1 MGAGMYHIRV
11 VGELDST
18 RIRAELDRISKSYRM
33 MVGGGGVGGGATGKG
48 KAGGGIVQLGKD
60 AEQTK
65 KRLQGLNGQVVRNEK
80 TLKGFHTGF
89 SNTGKEV
96 EKSTGKLKAFGTE
109 TLHVSKKVIQFGA
122 VTAVIRGVTSGFG
135 DMVQNVFELDSALT
149 EFKKVSNLTGKE
161 LERYTDQAYKAGR
174 ETARTG
180 TEMVEAATQF
190 RKMGYSDQQSMQLAK
205 TATMFQNIADA
216 EISAGDAALFIN
228 SQLKGFSKEFSA
240 FSSKGEASMHVID
253 SVNEVA
259 NNFAVGTNDLQLAL
273 SKTASAMGGF
283 GNSFEQTIG
292 IITAGT
298 EIMVGQPSK
307 VARGWR
313 TIGANITKLAKET
326 DTYRDASGKVEI
338 QMRKQ
343 DGTMKNTYEFLTD
356 LHKQWGNLNNE
367 QKTAIALQFGGKNQ
381 MEVFM
386 ATMNNFDTAIRAT
399 ETAMNA
405 QGSATKENNRY
416 LESMAGHLANLK
428 SAWEELSYKMIS
440 SDALKK
446 GMDVLAGVLRFL
458 ASDAGQ
464 AVIWM
469 TALAGALNLVA
480 KAAMGLKGLSLVK
493 SFVGIGKATKEIK
506 NAGGVMKALSK
517 HTGTLASSFGRLGTA
532 LFGGAGLIVGIGLL
546 SVALAKYVD
555 IGKEVQANKAD
566 KNFKKTSEEVDKL
579 STKLEKNRKE
589 WSKLREKQRSGEDL
603 TEAEQARLRELEAQ
617 TRELKRQLEIKQ
629 AILSQEAKEK
639 WGTTSPEQLK
649 GAAKEKY
656 IQARSTGQTEKQ
668 ALAGVGVTDKS
679 NRLDVA
685 MVNYKAAAEEATK
698 AENNY
703 RQAMKETDKA
713 KKEYGNNSEEYF
725 EAAKKEAKAYDDQ
738 VKAQKDSTKYLD
750 QLKKKRDQM
759 YEDFGGKEMFDK
771 NAPKTLQ
778 KSRDQLD
785 KMIRAADNIDKLQ
798 NGTGN
803 VTKAFKSLN
812 KVAKASGDSFL
823 KMSKDGKKVESI
835 NVNKL
840 QNSMSAVG
848 VSAEDTLKYLKE
860 FGEAHPE
867 ATIKL
872 NGEDVAIKDL
882 KVVDNQI
889 KKVDKK
895 EAKPKVKADTQ
906 DANKK
911 LDDTKKKVDNI
922 GKQSKNVKVGAKA
935 EKGGGLS
942 QLTASIKKL
951 KGKNVKVK
959 AYTSGKKGVDNLKTA
974 INNLKGKTIHNYVY
988 THKKTVNE
996 AHGVRHFAAGGQM
1009 ANAEVNEQGFEIIQD
1024 ADTGLMRVV
1033 NGGKRGTTYLGEGD
1047 SVFTHGQSVRMLR
1060 NAGLTEGDVIYGHG
1074 DEDFGLFGI
1083 KKLQGFKKG
1092 KKKKKKSSKNTAKQ
1106 NQEAYNNKYNAIK
1119 SAMES
1124 GLATLEYQKSYYNWT
1139 DSEFNAQYKKLYDKQ
1154 NAALRSLNVS
1164 ATAKAKGVTRYTTLG
1179 TDIVRA
1185 YNLALR
1191 EEQSAK
1197 AKKNIE
1203 SIISNTQGTDSD
1215 LQKMLSAINAADKA
1229 QTISADEAKEYK
1241 MQAYKKYVDY
1251 NLKQYENDKETYAKS
1266 LALVKDYY
1274 AKGQLAGEDYYKY
1287 LDDIAK
1293 TQLEK
1298 EKKRLQ
1304 EQQDLN
1310 ENTYSLAKAYV
1321 QRQIDLLETE
1331 NEEQEKQNDL
1341 VELQNNLAKARN
1353 QRVRIYKEGEGFVY
1367 EKDTEAIREA
1377 TNALKEYQSNAT
1389 TSEEAL
1395 NPVLVQWQ
1403 NVLKLFD
1410 ELEADYE
1417 LKALENKVGA
1427 TVGQLF
1433 GSFGTN
1439 TGAWSDWIKQNLS
1452 TTQGIGDVLTNLDK
1466 LVDTNDI
1473 INYLDNNGQVSQA
1486 IIDAAIGNNVLPATY
1501 AAAVTQMAQGMSAS
1515 VNTAAS
1521 LATQSSI
1528 TAATSG
1534 AVVMGNATQYGNI
1547 YNFDNLV
1554 LPNVTN
1560 ANEFIDGLNNLSTTA
1575 LQTSTQRG

>member
-1 MGAGMYHIRV
+1 
-11 VGELDST
+11 
-18 RIRAELDRISKSYRM
+18 
-33 MVGGGGVGGGATGKG
+33 
-48 KAGGGIVQLGKD
+48 
-60 AEQTK
+60 
-65 KRLQGLNGQVVRNEK
+65 
-80 TLKGFHTGF
+80 
-89 SNTGKEV
+89 
-96 EKSTGKLKAFGTE
+96 
-109 TLHVSKKVIQFGA
+109 
-122 VTAVIRGVTSGFG
+122 
-135 DMVQNVFELDSALT
+135 
-149 EFKKVSNLTGKE
+149 
-161 LERYTDQAYKAGR
+161 
-174 ETARTG
+174 
-180 TEMVEAATQF
+180 
-190 RKMGYSDQQSMQLAK
+190 
-205 TATMFQNIADA
+205 
-216 EISAGDAALFIN
+216 
-228 SQLKGFSKEFSA
+228 
-240 FSSKGEASMHVID
+240 
-253 SVNEVA
+253 
-259 NNFAVGTNDLQLAL
+259 
-273 SKTASAMGGF
+273 
-283 GNSFEQTIG
+283 
-292 IITAGT
+292 
-298 EIMVGQPSK
+298 
-307 VARGWR
+307 
-313 TIGANITKLAKET
+313 
-326 DTYRDASGKVEI
+326 
-338 QMRKQ
+338 MRKS

-356 LHKQWGNLNNE
+356 LHKQWGNLNKE
-367 QKTAIALQFGGKNQ
+367 QQTAIALEMGGKNQ

-386 ATMNNFDTAIRAT
+386 ATMNNFDTAIEAT
-399 ETAMNA
+399 NTAMNA
-405 QGSATKENNRY
+405 QGSAANENSKY
-416 LESMAGHLANLK
+416 LQSMQGHLQNLQ
-428 SAWEELSYKMIS
+428 SAWSEFANAMVKS
-440 SDALKK
+440 SMLNK
-446 GMDVLAGVLRFL
+446 GMDILAEMLHFL

-464 AVIWM
+464 AIIKIGLL
-469 TALAGALNLVA
+469 TTGLNLLA
-480 KAAMGLKGLSLVK
+480 KAALGLKGLSLVK
-493 SFVGIGKATKEIK
+493 LFQGFSGFGKGAKEATDSLKIMQGAQVGGIASGFGK
-506 NAGGVMKALSK
+506 
-517 HTGTLASSFGRLGTA
+517 LASSLIGP
-532 LFGGAGLIVGIGLL
+532 AGLVAGIGLL

-589 WSKLREKQRSGEDL
+589 WSQLREKQRSGEDL

-629 AILSQEAKEK
+629 AILGQEAKEK

-656 IQARSTGQTEKQ
+656 VQARSKGQTEQQ
-668 ALAGVGVTDKS
+668 ALAGVGVTAKS

-713 KKEYGNNSEEYF
+713 KKEYGNTSEEYF
-725 EAAKKEAKAYDDQ
+725 EAAKKEAQAYDDQ

-785 KMIRAADNIDKLQ
+785 KMIKAAGDIEKLQ
-798 NGTGN
+798 QGTGD
-803 VTKAFKSLN
+803 VTKAFRSLN
-812 KVAKASGDSFL
+812 RVAKASGDSFL
-823 KMSKDGKKVESI
+823 KISKDGKKVEGI
-835 NVNKL
+835 NLNKL
-840 QNSMSAVG
+840 QNSMRAAG
-848 VSAEDTLKYLKE
+848 VSAEDTLTYLKE
-860 FGEAHPE
+860 FAKVHPE
-867 ATIKL
+867 ATIEL
-872 NGEDVAIKDL
+872 NGSEVAINDL
-882 KVVDNQI
+882 EVVDGQIQKVDGTEAEVDIEAEDKASSKIDKI
-889 KKVDKK
+889 KKDKNLGTAQK
-895 EAKPKVKADTQ
+895 KLEESGGGKVQATMGKLTNTKTLGK
-906 DANKK
+906 ANKK
-911 LDDTKKKVDNI
+911 IT
-922 GKQSKNVKVGAKA
+922 QT
-935 EKGGGLS
+935 GGD
-942 QLTASIKKL
+942 AVERKL
-951 KGKNVKVK
+951 G
-959 AYTSGKKGVDNLKTA
+959 T
-974 INNLKGKTIHNYVY
+974 IKGKTSLG
-988 THKKTVNE
+988 TAKKTISFSLSGAVG
-996 AHGVRHFAAGGQM
+996 AARKFLGLKKGIRHFAAGGQNDKSSIFP
-1009 ANAEVNEQGFEIIQD
+1009 NAEVNEQGFEIIQD
-1024 ADTGLMRVV
+1024 ANTGLMRVV
-1033 NGGKRGTTYLGEGD
+1033 NGGKRGTTTLNEGD

-1092 KKKKKKSSKNTAKQ
+1092 KKKKKKKSKNTAKK
-1106 NQEAYNNKYNAIK
+1106 NQEAYNKKYNAIK

-1124 GLATLEYQKSYYNWT
+1124 GLATLEYQKNYYNWT
-1139 DSEFNAQYKKLYDKQ
+1139 DSEFNAQYTKLYNAQ
-1154 NAALRSLNVS
+1154 NAALRNLNAS
-1164 ATAKAKGVTRYTTLG
+1164 KTAKAKGVTKYTTLG

-1203 SIISNTQGTDSD
+1203 SIISDTQGTDSD

-1229 QTISADEAKEYK
+1229 QTITADEAKEYK

-1266 LALVKDYY
+1266 LALIKDYY
-1274 AKGQLAGEDYYKY
+1274 AKGQLSGEDYYKY
-1287 LDDIAK
+1287 LDDLAK

-1377 TNALKEYQSNAT
+1377 TNALKEYQSSAT
-1389 TSEEAL
+1389 SSEEAL

-1433 GSFGTN
+1433 GSLGTN

-1473 INYLDNNGQVSQA
+1473 INYLDSNGQVSQA

-1501 AAAVTQMAQGMSAS
+1501 AAAVTQMAQGMSAG

-1575 LQTSTQRG
+1575 LQTSAQRG